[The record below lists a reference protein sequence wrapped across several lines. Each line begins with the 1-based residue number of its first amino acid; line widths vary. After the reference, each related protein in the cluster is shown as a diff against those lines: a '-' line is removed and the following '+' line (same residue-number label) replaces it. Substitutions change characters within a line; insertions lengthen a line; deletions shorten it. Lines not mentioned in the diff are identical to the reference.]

1 MRYRGMAATT
11 FLFLLGERLR
21 SPLFYVA
28 PSPHAATISFE
39 RNAHN
44 NYFVRVNA

>member
-1 MRYRGMAATT
+1 MAATT

-28 PSPHAATISFE
+28 PSLHAASTSFVCD
-39 RNAHN
+39 AHN
-44 NYFVRVNA
+44 NSFVRVNA